1 MLVLIIHCFDKSLYC
16 AAVVYMKKRENF
28 GIGALFL
35 GSVVKRYQS
44 SLSPE
49 DLQTRLN
56 RTKYLT
62 CDEKG
67 KFYSALTF
75 FNIMFPFGHF
85 AKIKGRVLKDNV
97 VEITIT
103 PIIVRAVQVTIIS
116 MYSLTLSAIRLY
128 DNHSWRVVGILA
140 LHFAVLCTVWWVIRL
155 VYVADARN
163 KFKGVRKILKLNPEE
178 V

>member
-1 MLVLIIHCFDKSLYC
+1 
-16 AAVVYMKKRENF
+16 MKRRENF

-35 GSVVKRYQS
+35 GPVVKRYES

-56 RTKYLT
+56 RTKYLK
-62 CDEKG
+62 CDKKG
-67 KFYSALTF
+67 KFCSALTF

-85 AKIKGRVLKDNV
+85 AKIKGRVLKNNV
-97 VEITIT
+97 VEVTIT
-103 PIIVRAVQVTIIS
+103 PIIVRAVQLALIT
-116 MYSLTLSAIRLY
+116 MYSLTLSAVRLY
-128 DNHSWRVVGILA
+128 DNRSWRVLGILA
-140 LHFAVLCTVWWVIRL
+140 LHFVVLCTVWWLIRL

-163 KFKGVRKILKLNPEE
+163 KFKGVRKILKLSQKE